1 MGRRLSERD
10 PRMRRW
16 TIAVCLLVAAS
27 LLSGCGARGDLDP
40 PPGSTAPSQDDPFV
54 LDTII

>member
-1 MGRRLSERD
+1 
-10 PRMRRW
+10 MRRW
-16 TIAVCLLVAAS
+16 TIAVCLLVAAG

-54 LDTII
+54 LDNII